1 MKIELLFL
9 GKTKD
14 KFLAE
19 GINEYKKRL
28 NHYTTVSVKV
38 VKSKMKPQANDELMK
53 DGEGELLLD
62 NVSKGSF
69 IVALD
74 SRGKQYDS
82 EEISALIDKWE
93 QQSVRVV
100 SFLIGGPVG
109 LSEKVIKKADL
120 VLSLSR
126 LTFTHDMVRML
137 LLEQLYR
144 GYTIK
149 RGENYHK

>member
-1 MKIELLFL
+1 MKVELLFL

-14 KFLAE
+14 SYLAE
-19 GINEYKKRL
+19 GIDKYKKRL
-28 NHYTTVSVKV
+28 NYYTSVSVKIIKTKV
-38 VKSKMKPQANDELMK
+38 RLSANDELLK
-53 DGEGELLLD
+53 AKEGQLLL
-62 NVSKGSF
+62 NNTVKGSF

-74 SRGKQYDS
+74 SGGKQYTS
-82 EEISALIDKWE
+82 TGISGLINRWE
-93 QQSVRVV
+93 QRGVRVV

-109 LSEKVIKKADL
+109 LSEEVIQKADM
-120 VLSLSR
+120 VLSLSY

-149 RGENYHK
+149 NGEKYHK

>member
-14 KFLAE
+14 KFLSD
-19 GINEYKKRL
+19 GIDEYLSRL
-28 NHYTTVSVKV
+28 RHYTAVSVKV
-38 VKSKMKPQANDELMK
+38 LKNKVQSPAHEEMVREREA
-53 DGEGELLLD
+53 ELLLS
-62 NVSKGSF
+62 NASKGSY

-74 SRGKQYDS
+74 SNGRQVSS
-82 EEISALIDKWE
+82 EELSSQIDKWE
-93 QQSVRVV
+93 QRSIGMIT
-100 SFLIGGPVG
+100 FLIGGPFG
-109 LSEKVIKKADL
+109 LAEKVVNEADM

-149 RGENYHK
+149 RGEKYHK

>member
-1 MKIELLFL
+1 MKIELIFL

-14 KFLAE
+14 KFITEA
-19 GINEYKKRL
+19 IDEYTKRL
-28 NHYTTVSVKV
+28 SHYTAVSIKIVKN
-38 VKSKMKPQANDELMK
+38 KIKQQPNDELVK
-53 DGEGELLLD
+53 EREGELLLN
-62 NVSKGSF
+62 NVAAGSF

-74 SRGKQYDS
+74 AHGKQYSS
-82 EEISALIDKWE
+82 EELSGLIDKWE
-93 QQSVRVV
+93 QQGIRLI

-109 LSEKVIKKADL
+109 LSETVIKKADMI
-120 VLSLSR
+120 LSLSR

-149 RGENYHK
+149 RGEKYHK